1 MTSNFAVRRLKGRIP
16 LGLLVVAVLTVVG
29 IQATRAPAAQS
40 AAGGK
45 APAPAAGPA
54 NPGHPI
60 TVTGTSPTNLGPG
73 ITAPVTVTVTNPNNQ
88 DIRVTSVTITV
99 GNASAACPAAGNVTV
114 TSYTSS
120 TPGAVA
126 YVAPKNGAVRVP
138 LSITM
143 VDRQDTGVRGTSSF
157 VSGNQDACK
166 HVTFPLT
173 FTATGD
179 QA

>member
-1 MTSNFAVRRLKGRIP
+1 MTSSSARRGLKGRIP

-40 AAGGK
+40 AA
-45 APAPAAGPA
+45 AA

-60 TVTGTSPTNLGPG
+60 TVTGTSPTNVGPG
-73 ITAPVTVTVTNPNNQ
+73 VTAPVTVTVTNLNNQ

-99 GNASAACPAAGNVTV
+99 GNASATCPATGNVTT
-114 TSYTSS
+114 TSYNSS
-120 TPGAVA
+120 TAGAVV
-126 YVAPKNGAVRVP
+126 YIAPKNGNVRIP

-143 VDRQDTGVRGTSSF
+143 VDRKDTGVRGTKSF